1 MRVHAYDYAIL
12 RAVPRV
18 ERGER
23 INVGVVLSCP
33 TLGFLDGATHLDAER
48 LRAIDPGA
56 DVAGLARQLA
66 AVEAV
71 CRGRRDAGPI
81 AALSRSER
89 FHWVV
94 SPRSTV
100 LQASAVHAGCCED
113 PARTLVHLFE
123 ALVLTPASDS
133 RAVDPPAR
141 GT

>member
-1 MRVHAYDYAIL
+1 MPVHAYDYAIL

-33 TLGFLDGATHLDAER
+33 TLGFLDCATHLDRSR
-48 LRAIDPGA
+48 LFALDSDA
-56 DVAGLARQLA
+56 DADALTRQLV

-81 AALSRSER
+81 AALPRSER

-100 LQASAVHAGCCED
+100 LQAGAVHTGRCED
-113 PARTLVHLFE
+113 PAGTLAHLFE
-123 ALVLTPASDS
+123 TLVLV
-133 RAVDPPAR
+133 R
-141 GT
+141 